1 MIDPW
6 ERRSERVRVAPLAG
20 RDVPRLRRAIQG
32 SVDRI
37 ATWGPTG
44 LESLD
49 ELVDLQGPAKRTFL
63 VHALQVDPTAGHA
76 IAARINVNDLVMGR
90 LASATLGYDAY
101 DPYAGRGLTREG
113 LALLLDIAFSPAPNG
128 LGLHRVAADVDLA
141 LVAGRLKI

>member
-63 VHALQVDPTAGHA
+63 VHAVQVDPTAGHA
-76 IAARINVNDLVMGR
+76 LAAVSYTHLDVYKRQ
-90 LASATLGYDAY
+90 
-101 DPYAGRGLTREG
+101 PREG
-113 LALLLDIAFSPAPNG
+113 GGSGA
-128 LGLHRVAADVDLA
+128 
-141 LVAGRLKI
+141 